1 METGLT
7 RHPSPSAALVASSTA
22 LSFRTGNAPGSA
34 RHTGQVLTLGAAPK
48 SVEQPQNA
56 FVRVLSCT
64 CTSSP
69 TTISYR
75 SLIAPTGNAGVGVVG
90 VKIACT
96 PLANTE
102 RKSSAMSVRTACA
115 FL

>member
-7 RHPSPSAALVASSTA
+7 LHPSPSDALVASSTA

-34 RHTGQVLTLGAAPK
+34 RHTGHVLTLGAAPK

-64 CTSSP
+64 GRSSP
-69 TTISYR
+69 TTISNR
-75 SLIAPTGNAGVGVVG
+75 SRLIGEPQRRAPL
-90 VKIACT
+90 
-96 PLANTE
+96 PE
-102 RKSSAMSVRTACA
+102 RRQRGTSCI
-115 FL
+115 